1 MKKNFFF
8 RIFMGLLG
16 GIVIS
21 YFITLGISLVIGA
34 GNYYPCVPSL
44 IERFGNEVTAV
55 TVQTVLSAI
64 LGAGF
69 GGCSIIWEKDEW
81 SLLKQTGIYFL
92 ITSVLMMMVAY
103 ICEWMEHSVK
113 GVLSYFGIFFV
124 IFVVV
129 WAVQYLTWK
138 VRISKIK
145 EGLQKN
151 N

>member
-16 GIVIS
+16 GVVIS
-21 YFITLGISLVIGA
+21 YFITLGISLVIGD

-55 TVQTVLSAI
+55 IVQSVLSAI

-92 ITSVLMMMVAY
+92 IISVLMMMVAY

-129 WAVQYLTWK
+129 WVLQYLTWK

-145 EGLQKN
+145 EEFKKN

>member
-16 GIVIS
+16 GVVIS
-21 YFITLGISLVIGA
+21 YFITLGISLVIGD

-55 TVQTVLSAI
+55 IVQSVLSAI

-69 GGCSIIWEKDEW
+69 SGCSIIWEKDEW

-92 ITSVLMMMVAY
+92 IISVLMMMVAY

-113 GVLSYFGIFFV
+113 GALSYFGIFFV

-129 WAVQYLTWK
+129 WVLQYLTWK
-138 VRISKIK
+138 VRISNIK
-145 EGLQKN
+145 EELKKN

>member
-16 GIVIS
+16 GVVIS
-21 YFITLGISLVIGA
+21 YFITLGISLVIGD

-55 TVQTVLSAI
+55 IVQSVLSAI

-92 ITSVLMMMVAY
+92 IISVLMMMVAY

-129 WAVQYLTWK
+129 WVLQYLTWK

-145 EGLQKN
+145 EELKKN